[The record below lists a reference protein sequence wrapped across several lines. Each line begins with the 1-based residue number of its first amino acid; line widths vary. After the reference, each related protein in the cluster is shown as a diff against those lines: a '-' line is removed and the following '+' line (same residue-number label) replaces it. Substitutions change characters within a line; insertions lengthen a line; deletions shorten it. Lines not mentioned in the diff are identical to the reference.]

1 MKQDNVVHRCLEGIK
16 AQNDSCEDSA
26 KAAKFLH
33 WQVESQMDFS
43 LFRESRAQEE
53 VQVGDEWDVGTKV
66 SLVGCRNLIC
76 TCITRPMVVHG

>member
-1 MKQDNVVHRCLEGIK
+1 MPQAVEVLALKQDNVVHRCLEGIK

-53 VQVGDEWDVGTKV
+53 VQVGDE
-66 SLVGCRNLIC
+66 
-76 TCITRPMVVHG
+76 